1 MTVLGLLVASFITQG
16 QPFLPTFSTQASFQ
30 SETVQLGSISNQHLS
45 ALVLHI
51 DSKSKLSSSKQK
63 YRKILIS
70 LPNKIFRNG
79 SYKSRIK
86 RSYHRVT
93 YSPSFTKCSAN
104 VSPIF
109 ETSFGFIPEKE
120 WDMPQAPLYDAEQR
134 LLAQYY
140 QGRKLPVLRY
150 GNTGNAVRVL
160 QTLLMYNRYRV
171 RITGD
176 FDVLTEAAV
185 KAFQSNRRLAADGI
199 VGSRTWRELTRY
211 ATMYSKRD
219 PMEIPMF
226 GNEPLLPWQRSFRGN
241 FAEST
246 LSI

>member
-30 SETVQLGSISNQHLS
+30 SEKIQQHSISSQHLS
-45 ALVLHI
+45 ALVVPI
-51 DSKSKLSSSKQK
+51 DSKSNLSASKNKYQKVLVSSPNTLFRLGSHKSISKRRYQ
-63 YRKILIS
+63 RKI
-70 LPNKIFRNG
+70 
-79 SYKSRIK
+79 
-86 RSYHRVT
+86 T
-93 YSPSFTKCSAN
+93 YSPSLN
-104 VSPIF
+104 VLPVLQ
-109 ETSFGFIPEKE
+109 TSFGFSPKKE
-120 WDMPQAPLYDAEQR
+120 WDMPQAPLYDAKQR

-140 QGRKLPVLRY
+140 QGRQLPVLRY

-199 VGSRTWRELTRY
+199 VGSRTWRELTKY
-211 ATMYSKRD
+211 TAYYSKKN